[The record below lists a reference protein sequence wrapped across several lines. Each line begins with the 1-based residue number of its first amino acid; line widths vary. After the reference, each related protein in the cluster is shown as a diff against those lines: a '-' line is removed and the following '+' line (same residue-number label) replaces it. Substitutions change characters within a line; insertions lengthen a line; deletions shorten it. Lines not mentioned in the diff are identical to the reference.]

1 MINFDEE
8 INNFKPSL
16 DISKVEDAIVR
27 SDITD
32 MQDIMMEMLKGI
44 TRDK

>member
-1 MINFDEE
+1 MINYEEE

-16 DISKVEDAIVR
+16 EISKVEDAIVH

-32 MQDIMMEMLKGI
+32 VQDIMIEMLK
-44 TRDK
+44 KAAKE

>member
-16 DISKVEDAIVR
+16 DITKVEDAIVR

-32 MQDIMMEMLKGI
+32 MQDILMEMLKGI
-44 TRDK
+44 TKNN

>member
-16 DISKVEDAIVR
+16 DITKVEDAIVR

-32 MQDIMMEMLKGI
+32 MQDILMEMLKGI
-44 TRDK
+44 AKNN